1 MHYLTL
7 FRPYF
12 ELHGRLVEEPTTSKL
27 EATLRLMFGRVVTGV
42 PIPRRYYVEL
52 TPFMAA
58 YNKNNAGMLS
68 DETINMSP
76 HNRMNSIHAGVKRI
90 MAEAREL
97 GRDPSTEY
105 TAKPTE
111 EDLFVRVHVVHDMY
125 GLWNC

>member
-1 MHYLTL
+1 
-7 FRPYF
+7 
-12 ELHGRLVEEPTTSKL
+12 
-27 EATLRLMFGRVVTGV
+27 
-42 PIPRRYYVEL
+42 
-52 TPFMAA
+52 MAA

-68 DETINMSP
+68 DETINMPP
-76 HNRMNSIHAGVKRI
+76 HNRMNSINAGVKRI

-111 EDLFVRVHVVHDMY
+111 EDLFVRVRVVRDMY